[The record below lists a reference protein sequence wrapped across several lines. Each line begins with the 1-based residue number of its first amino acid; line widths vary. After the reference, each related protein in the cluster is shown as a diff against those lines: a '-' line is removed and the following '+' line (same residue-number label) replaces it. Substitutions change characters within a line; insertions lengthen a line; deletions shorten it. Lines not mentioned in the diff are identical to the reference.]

1 MYSLNILASKL
12 VFLKPT
18 KIQQVDMSSYCMS
31 VLHSGELLRNKKRR
45 VCNVKINRYRKIR

>member
-1 MYSLNILASKL
+1 MYSLNILATKL

-18 KIQQVDMSSYCMS
+18 KMQQVDLSSYCMT

-45 VCNVKINRYRKIR
+45 VCNVKINSSRKIR